1 MGFTTRRIV
10 TGHDA
15 AGGAVVTSD
24 QSLAAQPAGDDGAW
38 FTRLWT
44 TTSWPADNLDAS
56 DGARLGS
63 GLTAANG
70 SVLRIVDMA
79 PGHRSPM
86 HRTQSLDYGIV
97 LQGEVDLELDHGRIV
112 NLAAGDVVIQRGTI
126 HAWINRGSRPA
137 RLAFVLL
144 GAAPIVIDGR
154 TLEPTH

>member
-1 MGFTTRRIV
+1 MGSTTRRIV

-15 AGGAVVTSD
+15 AGRAVVTSE

-44 TTSWPADNLDAS
+44 TTSWPADNQDAS

-97 LQGEVDLELDHGRIV
+97 LQGGVDLELDHGRIV
-112 NLAAGDVVIQRGTI
+112 SLAAGDVVIQRGTI

-144 GAAPIVIDGR
+144 GAAPLVIDGR

>member
-1 MGFTTRRIV
+1 MGLQTRRIV

-15 AGGAVVTSD
+15 AGRAVVESD
-24 QSLAAQPAGDDGAW
+24 QGLAAQPAADDGAW

-44 TTSWPADNLDAS
+44 TTSWPADNLDAT
-56 DGARLGS
+56 DGTRLQS
-63 GLTAANG
+63 GLAAANG

-97 LQGEVDLELDHGRIV
+97 LQGEVDLELDEGRIV
-112 NLAAGDVVIQRGTI
+112 SLAAGDVVIQRGTI
-126 HAWINRGSRPA
+126 HAWINRGSQPA

-144 GAAPIVIDGR
+144 AAASLVIDGR
-154 TLEPTH
+154 TLKPTH